1 MNEENFKEMSNKCD
15 ALCIKKNKDYGDSN
29 IIDLGP
35 KGLFPR
41 IYDKVQRL
49 KTLLWDEKQRGVI
62 EETVKDTAMDL
73 RNYAQILVLLLEHK
87 FK

>member
-29 IIDLGP
+29 IIDLGA

-41 IYDKVQRL
+41 IYDKTMRL
-49 KTLLWDEKQRGVI
+49 KTLLW
-62 EETVKDTAMDL
+62 EEELLHIKSETIRDTALDL
-73 RNYAQILVLLLEHK
+73 RNYAQILLAILDNK